1 MENREQILQL
11 LRGRYKDD
19 KEEVLQEL
27 VIDLLT
33 TVRDMMDMPDSFI
46 LKERIR
52 SEYNVTLE
60 FMREIGNFQAIEFLE
75 EME

>member
-1 MENREQILQL
+1 MGSSEQILQL
-11 LRGRYKDD
+11 MINRYGDD

-33 TVRDMMDMPDSFI
+33 VIKDMNSMPDSFI

-60 FMREIGNFQAIEFLE
+60 FMREIGNFQAIEMLE
-75 EME
+75 KME